1 MSRFVGIAVG
11 AIMAVIMFSKVAYA
25 AEYIVKFKSERGMMS
40 ALSEQETQ
48 PYVKSSIPQLEA
60 IVVDESFIKNKS
72 KALSQEIAYIET
84 NDLVSINMGKRP
96 KSDELQSLWG
106 MKAIKTK
113 EAWASSKGSGVIVAV
128 SDTGIYIRHGELESQ
143 MHVNVGE
150 TGVDDQ
156 GIDKSKN
163 KIDDDGNGYVDDVY
177 GWDFSSK
184 RAAKSDNHYHG
195 THVAGTIAAAE
206 NGFAIAGVAP
216 KAKLLVSTF
225 IGADG
230 SGSEANGA
238 RSIVYAADNGAKII
252 NCSWGGDGTSQ
263 VIDDAI
269 AYAQQKGVLI
279 IAAAGNSG
287 RNTDK
292 APHVPSTSKLENI
305 ISVGAVDGH
314 KGKRAW
320 FSNYGAETVDIA
332 APGFEIFSTKNPMY
346 GVRKLYETLSG
357 TSMAAPHASGVAA
370 LIWSLRPDL
379 DWRAVKDIILKS
391 VDPNKHWE
399 GNSTTGGVL
408 RADKAIELAK
418 TY

>member
-1 MSRFVGIAVG
+1 MSRFIGVALGAIIAV
-11 AIMAVIMFSKVAYA
+11 ALFTKVAYA
-25 AEYIVKFKSERGMMS
+25 TEYIVKFKSERGMES
-40 ALSEQETQ
+40 ALSQQAIQTH
-48 PYVKSSIPQLEA
+48 VKSSIPELGA
-60 IVVDESFIKNKS
+60 IVVDESFVKNKT
-72 KALSQEIAYIET
+72 KIFAQDIAYIET
-84 NDLVSINMGKRP
+84 NDMVSINMGKRP
-96 KSDELQSLWG
+96 KADELQTLWS
-106 MKAIKTK
+106 MKFIKTR
-113 EAWASSKGSGVIVAV
+113 EAWASTKGSGVIVAV
-128 SDTGIYIRHGELESQ
+128 SDTGVYMRHGELESQ

-150 TGVDDQ
+150 TGVDAQ
-156 GIDKSKN
+156 GVDKSKN
-163 KIDDDGNGYVDDVY
+163 KIDDDGNGYVDDVH

-216 KAKLLVSTF
+216 KAKLLVTTF

-238 RSIVYAADNGAKII
+238 RSIIYAADNGAKII

-263 VIDDAI
+263 IIDDAI
-269 AYAQQKGVLI
+269 MHAQQKGALI
-279 IAAAGNSG
+279 IAAAGNSA

-292 APHVPSTSKLENI
+292 APHVPSTSKLDNI
-305 ISVGAVDGH
+305 ISVGAVDGYN
-314 KGKRAW
+314 GSRAW
-320 FSNYGAETVDIA
+320 FSNYGANTVDIA

-346 GVRKLYETLSG
+346 GVRKLYEVLSG

-370 LIWSLRPDL
+370 LIWSLRPEL

-391 VDPNKHWE
+391 VTPNKHWE
-399 GNSTTGGVL
+399 GLSTTGGVL
-408 RADKAIELAK
+408 RADMAIELAK